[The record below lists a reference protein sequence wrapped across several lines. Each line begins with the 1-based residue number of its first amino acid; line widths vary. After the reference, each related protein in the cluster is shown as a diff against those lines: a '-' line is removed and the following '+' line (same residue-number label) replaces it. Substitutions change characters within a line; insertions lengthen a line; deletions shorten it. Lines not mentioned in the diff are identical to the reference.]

1 MKGSIKALS
10 ILGVSLATAP
20 AFAAADSINH
30 LDGYYIPSADI
41 ELGGGEDDGDGFGV
55 KGRAQF
61 TDQLFFTGEYQAVE
75 YDDSD
80 LEFDQLR
87 GGIGFFAPVSP
98 DVRWNVRGEF
108 VRVETDVPGGGSD
121 DETGFGVHGGLEAL
135 LTPRFSV
142 HGSVGYLSI
151 DDTDGPEFLVGG
163 RFQASH
169 NVSVFADYRMSR
181 FEDDDSSAD
190 LDLDDLRIGA
200 GFHF

>member
-1 MKGSIKALS
+1 MKGTISAVS
-10 ILGVSLATAP
+10 ILGASLFSVT
-20 AFAAADSINH
+20 AFAAADSIGH
-30 LDGYYIPSADI
+30 IDGYYIPSADI

-61 TDQLFFTGEYQAVE
+61 ADQLFLTGEYQAVE
-75 YDDSD
+75 YDDSE

-87 GGIGFFAPVSP
+87 GGVGFFAPLSA
-98 DVRWNVRGEF
+98 DVQWNVRGEI
-108 VRVETDVPGGGSD
+108 VRFETDSPFSDSD

-142 HGSVGYLSI
+142 HGSIGYLSV

-163 RFQASH
+163 RFMASQ
-169 NVSVFADYRMSR
+169 NISVFADYRLSR
-181 FEDDDSSAD
+181 FEDDDTD
-190 LDLDDLRIGA
+190 IDVDDIRVGA